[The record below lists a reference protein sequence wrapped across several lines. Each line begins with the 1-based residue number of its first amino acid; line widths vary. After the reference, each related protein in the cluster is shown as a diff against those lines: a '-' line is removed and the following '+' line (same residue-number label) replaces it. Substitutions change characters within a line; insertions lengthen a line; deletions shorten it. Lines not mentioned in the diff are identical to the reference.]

1 MQCKPWEGDRT
12 KSSVDNADLYRSATF
27 DSLVGAVRA
36 IANQQNTTQPRCR
49 ISVPDALV
57 AAVSSHEKVT
67 GAPHD
72 FYRYPARFSPVFA
85 REAIKTFTEPGDFV
99 LDPFCGGGTTL
110 VEALALGR
118 RAAGMD
124 VSSLAAFL
132 ARTKT
137 TPISVHDKR
146 EIAAWLAELEKSS
159 PRLILDTYESVD
171 AETHYYLRNLP
182 DEARAFF
189 FWVFERLA
197 DLPKP
202 RQQRFVRLVLLGTGQ
217 WGLDC
222 KNRVPTAS
230 ILKAEFCQRLHRSAD
245 DFFDFVSGVASATK
259 LPRCRVAS
267 MRRVI
272 NRSSEV
278 CGEDGRIPA
287 SWLPA
292 KLVLTSPPYPGV
304 HVVYHRWQI
313 LGRKETPAP
322 FWLANQRDGAGE
334 SHYLLGPRDEDELVT
349 YYARLK
355 SVFSS
360 VRSLLDKNSVVVQLV
375 AFSDPVWQL
384 KTYLDTMQEAGF
396 VEAEVDCDTTAKVR
410 GRIWRKILGR
420 KWYANKRGE
429 IPASKEVMLL
439 HKLAL

>member
-1 MQCKPWEGDRT
+1 MVVPE
-12 KSSVDNADLYRSATF
+12 
-27 DSLVGAVRA
+27 SLA
-36 IANQQNTTQPRCR
+36 
-49 ISVPDALV
+49 
-57 AAVSSHEKVT
+57 AAVSNRDKVT

-72 FYRYPARFSPVFA
+72 FYRYPARFSPIFA
-85 REAIKTFTEPGDFV
+85 RETIKTFTVPGDFV

-110 VEALALGR
+110 VEALSLGR

-132 ARTKT
+132 TRTKT

-146 EIAAWLAELEKSS
+146 EIAAWLAALEMEN
-159 PRLILDTYESVD
+159 PRVNLDSYESFD
-171 AETHYYLRNLP
+171 AEIYYYLRNLP
-182 DEARAFF
+182 DAARAFF
-189 FWVFERLA
+189 FWVFERLK
-197 DLPKP
+197 DLPKL
-202 RQQRFVRLVLLGTGQ
+202 RQQKFVRLILLGVGQ

-222 KNRVPTAS
+222 KTSVPSAS
-230 ILKAEFCQRLHRSAD
+230 EFKVEFCQRLRTAAD
-245 DFFDFVSGVASATK
+245 IFFDYVSGVATANE
-259 LPRCRVAS
+259 LPRCQLSS

-272 NRSSEV
+272 NRSSEA
-278 CGEDGRIPA
+278 CGEDGRIPE

-360 VRSLLDKNSVVVQLV
+360 VRTMLDQNSIVVQLV

-384 KTYLDTMQEAGF
+384 KTYLETMKEAGF
-396 VEAEVDCDTTAKVR
+396 VEAEADCVTSAKVR
-410 GRIWRKILGR
+410 GRIWREVPGR

-439 HKLAL
+439 HKLAT

>member
-1 MQCKPWEGDRT
+1 MIFI
-12 KSSVDNADLYRSATF
+12 ATPLASHQF
-27 DSLVGAVRA
+27 LRA
-36 IANQQNTTQPRCR
+36 KQLGHLPSQEILFS
-49 ISVPDALV
+49 I
-57 AAVSSHEKVT
+57 
-67 GAPHD
+67 
-72 FYRYPARFSPVFA
+72 RFV
-85 REAIKTFTEPGDFV
+85 
-99 LDPFCGGGTTL
+99 GGGTTL
-110 VEALALGR
+110 VEALSLGR

-146 EIAAWLAELEKSS
+146 EIAEWLASLEKGN
-159 PRLILDTYESVD
+159 PRANLDSYEAVDADTY
-171 AETHYYLRNLP
+171 YYLRNLP

-189 FWVFERLA
+189 FWVFERLT
-197 DLPKP
+197 DLPKLK
-202 RQQRFVRLVLLGTGQ
+202 QQKFVRLVLLGAGQ

-222 KNRVPTAS
+222 KIKVPTTAEF
-230 ILKAEFCQRLHRSAD
+230 KAEFCQRLNTAAD
-245 DFFDFVSGVASATK
+245 DFFDYVSDIAAANE
-259 LPRCRVAS
+259 LPRCQLSS

-272 NRSSEV
+272 NRTSEE
-278 CGEDGRIPA
+278 CGEDGRIPD

-360 VRSLLDKNSVVVQLV
+360 VRSLLDENSIVVQLV
-375 AFSDPVWQL
+375 AFSDPTWQL
-384 KTYLDTMQEAGF
+384 KTYLETMESAGF
-396 VEAEVDCDTTAKVR
+396 VEAEADCNTIAKVR
-410 GRIWRKILGR
+410 GRIWR
-420 KWYANKRGE
+420 
-429 IPASKEVMLL
+429 EVPGP
-439 HKLAL
+439 

>member
-1 MQCKPWEGDRT
+1 VENYPGFVPAKKP
-12 KSSVDNADLYRSATF
+12 
-27 DSLVGAVRA
+27 
-36 IANQQNTTQPRCR
+36 NQDAKTETLRV
-49 ISVPDALV
+49 IVPESLV
-57 AAVSSHEKVT
+57 AAVSTREKVT

-72 FYRYPARFSPVFA
+72 FYRYPARFSPIFA

-110 VEALALGR
+110 VEALSLGR

-146 EIAAWLAELEKSS
+146 EIAAWLAALETEN
-159 PRLILDTYESVD
+159 PRVNLDSYESVD
-171 AETHYYLRNLP
+171 AETYYYLRNLP

-189 FWVFERLA
+189 FWVFERLK
-197 DLPKP
+197 DLPKT
-202 RQQRFVRLVLLGTGQ
+202 RQQKFVRLILLGVGQ

-222 KNRVPTAS
+222 KKSVPLAS
-230 ILKAEFCQRLHRSAD
+230 EFKVEFCQRLRTAAD
-245 DFFDFVSGVASATK
+245 IFFDYVSGVATANE
-259 LPRCRVAS
+259 LPRCQLSS

-272 NRSSEV
+272 NRTSEE
-278 CGEDGRIPA
+278 CGEDGRIPD

-360 VRSLLDKNSVVVQLV
+360 VRSLLDENSIVVQLV
-375 AFSDPVWQL
+375 AFSDPTWQL
-384 KTYLDTMQEAGF
+384 KTYLETMEAAGF
-396 VEAEVDCDTTAKVR
+396 VETEADCNTAAKVC
-410 GRIWRKILGR
+410 GRIWREVPGR

-439 HKLAL
+439 HKLAV

>member
-1 MQCKPWEGDRT
+1 MMTRQRVT
-12 KSSVDNADLYRSATF
+12 
-27 DSLVGAVRA
+27 
-36 IANQQNTTQPRCR
+36 
-49 ISVPDALV
+49 VPASLV
-57 AAVSSHEKVT
+57 AAVSNRDKVT

-85 REAIKTFTEPGDFV
+85 REAIKAFTKPGDFV

-110 VEALALGR
+110 VEALSLGR

-137 TPISVHDKR
+137 TPISIHDKR
-146 EIAAWLAELEKSS
+146 EIAAWLSVLEKES
-159 PRLILDTYESVD
+159 PRLNLDSYEAVD
-171 AETHYYLRNLP
+171 ADIYYYLRNLP

-189 FWVFERLA
+189 FWIFERLA
-197 DLPKP
+197 DLPKL
-202 RQQRFVRLVLLGTGQ
+202 RQKKFIRLVLLGVGQ

-222 KNRVPTAS
+222 KNSVPTAS
-230 ILKAEFCQRLHRSAD
+230 EFKDEFCQRLYAATNN
-245 DFFDFVSGVASATK
+245 FFEYVSDIAAANK
-259 LPRCRVAS
+259 LPRCHLTS
-267 MRRVI
+267 MRRII
-272 NRSSEV
+272 NRSSEG
-278 CGEDGRIPA
+278 CSEDGRIPQ

-313 LGRKETPAP
+313 RGRKETPAP

-334 SHYLLGPRDEDELVT
+334 SHYLLGPRDENELVT

-360 VRSLLDKNSVVVQLV
+360 VRSLLDQKAIVVQLV

-384 KTYLDTMQEAGF
+384 KTYLETMKEAGF
-396 VEAEVDCDTTAKVR
+396 IELEVDCAASQKIR
-410 GRIWRKILGR
+410 GRIWREVPGR

-429 IPASKEVMLL
+429 IPASKEVMLI

>member
-1 MQCKPWEGDRT
+1 MK
-12 KSSVDNADLYRSATF
+12 ADQSA
-27 DSLVGAVRA
+27 A
-36 IANQQNTTQPRCR
+36 IAMRQ
-49 ISVPDALV
+49 SAVVPESLV
-57 AAVSSHEKVT
+57 AAVSNRAKVT

-85 REAIKTFTEPGDFV
+85 REAIKAFTKPGDFV

-110 VEALALGR
+110 VEAISLGR
-118 RAAGMD
+118 RAVGMD

-146 EIAAWLAELEKSS
+146 EITAWLVELEGGNPKSN
-159 PRLILDTYESVD
+159 PAAHETVD
-171 AETHYYLRNLP
+171 AETYYYLRNLP

-189 FWVFERLA
+189 FWVFERLD

-202 RQQRFVRLVLLGTGQ
+202 RQQKFVRLVLLGTGQ

-222 KNRVPTAS
+222 KNSVPQS
-230 ILKAEFCQRLHRSAD
+230 AEFKTEFCRRLREATGA
-245 DFFDFVSGVASATK
+245 FFDYASNLANTNQI
-259 LPRCRVAS
+259 PRCRLSS

-272 NRSSEV
+272 NRSSEE

-287 SWLPA
+287 AWLPA

-360 VRSLLDKNSVVVQLV
+360 VRSLIDENSIVVQLV
-375 AFSDPVWQL
+375 AFSDPTWQL
-384 KTYLDTMQEAGF
+384 TTYLNSMEEAGF
-396 VEAEVDCDTTAKVR
+396 IEVEADCASSAKVR
-410 GRIWRKILGR
+410 RRIWREVPGR

-439 HKLAL
+439 HKLSK

>member
-1 MQCKPWEGDRT
+1 MAMRQR
-12 KSSVDNADLYRSATF
+12 V
-27 DSLVGAVRA
+27 
-36 IANQQNTTQPRCR
+36 I
-49 ISVPDALV
+49 VPESLV
-57 AAVSSHEKVT
+57 AAVSNRDKVT

-85 REAIKTFTEPGDFV
+85 REAIKTFTQPGDFV

-110 VEALALGR
+110 VEALSLGC

-146 EIAAWLAELEKSS
+146 EIAEWLAALEKGN
-159 PRLILDTYESVD
+159 PRANLDSYEIVD
-171 AETHYYLRNLP
+171 AEIYYYLRNLP

-189 FWVFERLA
+189 FWIFERLT
-197 DLPKP
+197 DLPKL
-202 RQQRFVRLVLLGTGQ
+202 RQQKFVRLVLLGVGQ

-222 KNRVPTAS
+222 KNSVPTAS
-230 ILKAEFCQRLHRSAD
+230 EFKAEFCQRLNAATN
-245 DFFDFVSGVASATK
+245 DFFNYVSGIASANE
-259 LPRCRVAS
+259 LPRCRLSS

-272 NRSSEV
+272 NRSSEE
-278 CGEDGRIPA
+278 CDEDGRIPE

-313 LGRKETPAP
+313 MGRKETPAP

-334 SHYLLGPRDEDELVT
+334 SHYLLGPRDEDKLVT

-360 VRSLLDKNSVVVQLV
+360 VRTLLDENSIVVQLV

-384 KTYLDTMQEAGF
+384 KTYLETMKEAGY
-396 VEAEVDCDTTAKVR
+396 VELQVDCTTMAKVN
-410 GRIWRKILGR
+410 GRIWREVPGR

-439 HKLAL
+439 HKLAI

>member
-1 MQCKPWEGDRT
+1 MMTKRQCVTVPKT
-12 KSSVDNADLYRSATF
+12 LVSAMSNR
-27 DSLVGAVRA
+27 D
-36 IANQQNTTQPRCR
+36 
-49 ISVPDALV
+49 
-57 AAVSSHEKVT
+57 KVT

-72 FYRYPARFSPVFA
+72 FYRYPARFSPIFA
-85 REAIKTFTEPGDFV
+85 REAIKTFTMPGDFV

-110 VEALALGR
+110 VEALSLGR

-124 VSSLAAFL
+124 VSSLATFL

-146 EIAAWLAELEKSS
+146 EIAAWLSALENGN
-159 PRLILDTYESVD
+159 PRTNLDSYEAVD
-171 AETHYYLRNLP
+171 AETYYYLRNLP

-189 FWVFERLA
+189 FWVFERLT
-197 DLPKP
+197 DLPKL
-202 RQQRFVRLVLLGTGQ
+202 RQQKFVRLVLLGVGQ

-222 KNRVPTAS
+222 KISVPA
-230 ILKAEFCQRLHRSAD
+230 LAEFKAEFCTRLRAATG
-245 DFFDFVSGVASATK
+245 DFFDYISEVATANE
-259 LPRCRVAS
+259 LPRCQLSS

-272 NRSSEV
+272 NRSSEE
-278 CGEDGRIPA
+278 CGEDGRIPD
-287 SWLPA
+287 SWIPA

-313 LGRKETPAP
+313 LGRKETPVP
-322 FWLANQRDGAGE
+322 FLLANQRDGAGE
-334 SHYLLGPRDEDELVT
+334 SHYLLGPRDEGELVT

-360 VRSLLDKNSVVVQLV
+360 VRELLDENSIVVQLV
-375 AFSDPVWQL
+375 AFSDPTWQL
-384 KTYLDTMQEAGF
+384 PAYLQKMNEAGY
-396 VEAEVDCDTTAKVR
+396 VEAEADCITSAKVN
-410 GRIWRKILGR
+410 GRIWREVPGR

-439 HKLAL
+439 HKLAA

>member
-1 MQCKPWEGDRT
+1 MAAEGKRVST
-12 KSSVDNADLYRSATF
+12 VAMRRIGVPK
-27 DSLVGAVRA
+27 SLVE
-36 IANQQNTTQPRCR
+36 
-49 ISVPDALV
+49 
-57 AAVSSHEKVT
+57 AVSSREKIT

-72 FYRYPARFSPVFA
+72 FYKYPARFSPLFA
-85 REAIKTFTEPGDFV
+85 REAIKAFSKPGDVV

-110 VEALALGR
+110 VEAMSLGR

-124 VSSLAAFL
+124 ISSLATFL

-146 EIAAWLAELEKSS
+146 SILTWLDALEAVEPSLCAEPET
-159 PRLILDTYESVD
+159 ILDGETY
-171 AETHYYLRNLP
+171 YYLRNLP

-189 FWVFERLA
+189 FWVFGRLA
-197 DLPKP
+197 VLEKP
-202 RQQRFVRLVLLGTGQ
+202 RQQRFVRLVLLGVGQ

-222 KNRVPTAS
+222 KKRVPTVAEF
-230 ILKAEFCQRLHRSAD
+230 KAEFCVRLRDSIQE
-245 DFFDFVSGVASATK
+245 FFQFVSAVATESEI
-259 LPRCRVAS
+259 PRCRLSS
-267 MRRVI
+267 MRRII
-272 NRSSEV
+272 NRSSEA
-278 CGEDGRIPA
+278 CDDEGRIPA
-287 SWLPA
+287 PWLPA

-334 SHYLLGPRDEDELVT
+334 SHYLLGPRDEDELAT

-360 VRSLLDKNSVVVQLV
+360 LSSLLDKDSLVVQLV
-375 AFSDPVWQL
+375 AFSDPAWQL
-384 KTYLDTMQEAGF
+384 PAYLRTMREAGF
-396 VEAEVDCDTTAKVR
+396 AELEADCDSAAKVA
-410 GRIWRKILGR
+410 GRIWREVPGR

-439 HKLAL
+439 HRLAR

>member
-1 MQCKPWEGDRT
+1 MFDVTHLYPGVAVQAT
-12 KSSVDNADLYRSATF
+12 KGKTITARQSVLVPE
-27 DSLVGAVRA
+27 SLV
-36 IANQQNTTQPRCR
+36 
-49 ISVPDALV
+49 S
-57 AAVSSHEKVT
+57 AVSNRDKVT

-85 REAIKTFTEPGDFV
+85 REAVKTFTEPGDFV

-110 VEALALGR
+110 VEALSLGR

-124 VSSLAAFL
+124 VSSLAVFL

-146 EIAAWLAELEKSS
+146 EIAEWLAVLKKES
-159 PRLILDTYESVD
+159 PRANLDSYEAVD
-171 AETHYYLRNLP
+171 AEIYYYLRNLP

-189 FWVFERLA
+189 FWIFERLT
-197 DLPKP
+197 DLPKL
-202 RQQRFVRLVLLGTGQ
+202 RQQKFVRLVLLGVGQ

-222 KNRVPTAS
+222 KNSVPTVS
-230 ILKAEFCQRLHRSAD
+230 EFKAEFCQRLNTATD
-245 DFFDFVSGVASATK
+245 DFFDYVPGIATANE
-259 LPRCRVAS
+259 LPRCQLSS

-272 NRSSEV
+272 NRSSEE
-278 CGEDGRIPA
+278 CGEDGRIPE

-334 SHYLLGPRDEDELVT
+334 SHYLLGPRDEYELVT

-360 VRSLLDKNSVVVQLV
+360 VRTLLDENSIVVQLV

-384 KTYLDTMQEAGF
+384 KTYLETMKEAGY
-396 VEAEVDCDTTAKVR
+396 VELQADCTTTAKVN
-410 GRIWRKILGR
+410 GRIWREVPGR

-439 HKLAL
+439 HKLAI

>member
-1 MQCKPWEGDRT
+1 MTRQRVVVP
-12 KSSVDNADLYRSATF
+12 
-27 DSLVGAVRA
+27 DSLA
-36 IANQQNTTQPRCR
+36 
-49 ISVPDALV
+49 
-57 AAVSSHEKVT
+57 AAVSNREKVIGT
-67 GAPHD
+67 PHD
-72 FYRYPARFSPVFA
+72 FYRYPARFSPIFA
-85 REAIKTFTEPGDFV
+85 CEAIKTFTQPGDFV

-110 VEALALGR
+110 VEALSLGR

-132 ARTKT
+132 TRTKT

-146 EIAAWLAELEKSS
+146 EIAAWLAALEKDNPRSS
-159 PRLILDTYESVD
+159 LDSYDGVDEETYC
-171 AETHYYLRNLP
+171 YLRNLP
-182 DEARAFF
+182 DEARIFF
-189 FWVFERLA
+189 FWVFGRLTT
-197 DLPKP
+197 LPKLK
-202 RQQRFVRLVLLGTGQ
+202 QQKFVRLVLLGVGQ

-222 KNRVPTAS
+222 KNRVPKAS
-230 ILKAEFCQRLHRSAD
+230 EFKAEFCRRLHAATD
-245 DFFDFVSGVASATK
+245 DFFDYVSDIATAND
-259 LPRCRVAS
+259 LPRCRLSS

-272 NRSSEV
+272 NRSSEK
-278 CGEDGRIPA
+278 CDDDGRIPQ

-313 LGRKETPAP
+313 MGRKETPAP

-334 SHYLLGPRDEDELVT
+334 SHYLLGPRDEDKLVT

-360 VRSLLDKNSVVVQLV
+360 VRTLLDENSIVVQLV

-384 KTYLDTMQEAGF
+384 KTYLETMKEAGY
-396 VEAEVDCDTTAKVR
+396 VELQVDCTTMAKVN
-410 GRIWRKILGR
+410 GRIWREVPGR

-439 HKLAL
+439 HKLAI

>member
-1 MQCKPWEGDRT
+1 M
-12 KSSVDNADLYRSATF
+12 
-27 DSLVGAVRA
+27 
-36 IANQQNTTQPRCR
+36 TTRQRVT
-49 ISVPDALV
+49 VPESLV
-57 AAVSSHEKVT
+57 AAVSNRGKVT

-72 FYRYPARFSPVFA
+72 FYRYPARFSPIFA
-85 REAIKTFTEPGDFV
+85 REAIKNFTKPGDFV

-110 VEALALGR
+110 VEALSLGR

-146 EIAAWLAELEKSS
+146 EISVWLAALEKGN
-159 PRLILDTYESVD
+159 PRTNLDSYEIFY
-171 AETHYYLRNLP
+171 AEVYYYLRNLP

-189 FWVFERLA
+189 FWIFERLT
-197 DLPKP
+197 DLPKL
-202 RQQRFVRLVLLGTGQ
+202 RQQKFVRLVLLGVGQ

-222 KNRVPTAS
+222 KSSVPAAS
-230 ILKAEFCQRLHRSAD
+230 EFKTEFCQRLNAATN
-245 DFFDFVSGVASATK
+245 DFFDYVSGIAAANE
-259 LPRCRVAS
+259 LPRCRLS
-267 MRRVI
+267 SIRRVI
-272 NRSSEV
+272 NRSSEE
-278 CGEDGRIPA
+278 CDEDGRIPE

-313 LGRKETPAP
+313 LGRKESPAP

-355 SVFSS
+355 SVFLS
-360 VRSLLDKNSVVVQLV
+360 VRSLLDENSIVVQLV
-375 AFSDPVWQL
+375 AFSDPTWQL
-384 KTYLDTMQEAGF
+384 KAYLETMKEAGF
-396 VEAEVDCDTTAKVR
+396 VEAEADCTATAKVR
-410 GRIWRKILGR
+410 GRIWREVPGR

-439 HKLAL
+439 HKLAT

>member
-1 MQCKPWEGDRT
+1 MTTKRQCVTVPKT
-12 KSSVDNADLYRSATF
+12 
-27 DSLVGAVRA
+27 LV
-36 IANQQNTTQPRCR
+36 
-49 ISVPDALV
+49 S
-57 AAVSSHEKVT
+57 AVSNRDKVT

-72 FYRYPARFSPVFA
+72 FYRYPARFSPIFA
-85 REAIKTFTEPGDFV
+85 REAIKTFTMPGDFV

-110 VEALALGR
+110 VEALSLGR

-124 VSSLAAFL
+124 VSSLATFL

-146 EIAAWLAELEKSS
+146 EIAAWLSALEKEN
-159 PRLILDTYESVD
+159 PRKNLDSYEVVD
-171 AETHYYLRNLP
+171 AETYYYLRNLP

-197 DLPKP
+197 NLPKP
-202 RQQRFVRLVLLGTGQ
+202 QQKKFVRLVLLGTGQ

-222 KNRVPTAS
+222 KNIIPQATEF
-230 ILKAEFCQRLHRSAD
+230 KTEFCQRLRDAMGE
-245 DFFDFVSGVASATK
+245 FFDYTSGVATANK
-259 LPRCRVAS
+259 IPRCQLSS

-272 NRSSEV
+272 HRSSER
-278 CGEDGRIPA
+278 CGEDGRIPE

-313 LGRKETPAP
+313 FGRKETPAP
-322 FWLANQRDGAGE
+322 FLLADQKDGAGE

-360 VRSLLDKNSVVVQLV
+360 VRTLLDENSIVVQLV

-384 KTYLDTMQEAGF
+384 KTYLETMKEAGF
-396 VEAEVDCDTTAKVR
+396 IEAEADCVTSAKVN
-410 GRIWRKILGR
+410 GRIWREVPGR

-439 HKLAL
+439 HKLAR

>member
-1 MQCKPWEGDRT
+1 MENPRA
-12 KSSVDNADLYRSATF
+12 NL
-27 DSLVGAVRA
+27 DSYEIV
-36 IANQQNTTQPRCR
+36 NTD
-49 ISVPDALV
+49 I
-57 AAVSSHEKVT
+57 
-67 GAPHD
+67 
-72 FYRYPARFSPVFA
+72 Y
-85 REAIKTFTEPGDFV
+85 
-99 LDPFCGGGTTL
+99 
-110 VEALALGR
+110 
-118 RAAGMD
+118 
-124 VSSLAAFL
+124 
-132 ARTKT
+132 
-137 TPISVHDKR
+137 
-146 EIAAWLAELEKSS
+146 
-159 PRLILDTYESVD
+159 
-171 AETHYYLRNLP
+171 YYLRNLP

-202 RQQRFVRLVLLGTGQ
+202 RQKKFVRLVLLGVGQ

-222 KNRVPTAS
+222 KSMVPTVS
-230 ILKAEFCQRLHRSAD
+230 EFKAEFCRRLHTATD
-245 DFFDFVSGVASATK
+245 DFFDYVSSIATANE
-259 LPRCRVAS
+259 LPRCRLSS

-272 NRSSEV
+272 NRSSEE
-278 CGEDGRIPA
+278 CDEDGRIPE

-360 VRSLLDKNSVVVQLV
+360 VRSLLDENSIVVQLV

-384 KTYLDTMQEAGF
+384 KTYLETMKEAGF
-396 VEAEVDCDTTAKVR
+396 VEAEADCVTTAKVN
-410 GRIWRKILGR
+410 GRIWREVPGR

-439 HKLAL
+439 HKLAT

>member
-1 MQCKPWEGDRT
+1 MTTT
-12 KSSVDNADLYRSATF
+12 KQHVT
-27 DSLVGAVRA
+27 
-36 IANQQNTTQPRCR
+36 
-49 ISVPDALV
+49 VPKSLV
-57 AAVSSHEKVT
+57 AAVSSRDKVT

-85 REAIKTFTEPGDFV
+85 REAIETFTEPGDFV

-110 VEALALGR
+110 VEALSLGR

-146 EIAAWLAELEKSS
+146 EIAAWVSALEKEN
-159 PRLILDTYESVD
+159 PRKNLDSYEVVEGGTY
-171 AETHYYLRNLP
+171 YYLRNLP

-189 FWVFERLA
+189 FWVRERLT

-202 RQQRFVRLVLLGTGQ
+202 RQQQFVRLVLLGTGQ

-222 KNRVPTAS
+222 KNSVPQT
-230 ILKAEFCQRLHRSAD
+230 AEFKTEFCRRLREAMGQ
-245 DFFDFVSGVASATK
+245 FFDFASYAANTNGI
-259 LPRCRVAS
+259 PRCQLSSR
-267 MRRVI
+267 RRVI
-272 NRSSEV
+272 NRSSEK

-313 LGRKETPAP
+313 FGRKETPAP
-322 FWLANQRDGAGE
+322 FWLANQRDGSGE
-334 SHYLLGPRDEDELVT
+334 SHYLLGPRDEEALVT

-360 VRSLLDKNSVVVQLV
+360 IRPLLDEKSIVVQLV

-384 KTYLDTMQEAGF
+384 KAYLDTMREAGF
-396 VEAEVDCDTTAKVR
+396 VEAEAGCVTPAKIG
-410 GRIWRKILGR
+410 GRIWREVPGR

-439 HKLAL
+439 HKLAT

>member
-1 MQCKPWEGDRT
+1 MKA
-12 KSSVDNADLYRSATF
+12 SRSA
-27 DSLVGAVRA
+27 A
-36 IANQQNTTQPRCR
+36 IATRQRVV
-49 ISVPDALV
+49 VPESLV
-57 AAVSSHEKVT
+57 AAVSNREKVT

-72 FYRYPARFSPVFA
+72 FYRYPARFSPIFA
-85 REAIKTFTEPGDFV
+85 REAIETFTEPGDFV

-110 VEALALGR
+110 VEALSLGR
-118 RAAGMD
+118 RAAGFD

-146 EIAAWLAELEKSS
+146 EIAKWLAVLEKEN
-159 PRLILDTYESVD
+159 PRSNLDSYETVD
-171 AETHYYLRNLP
+171 AETYYYLRNLP

-189 FWVFERLA
+189 FWVFERLT
-197 DLPKP
+197 DLPKL
-202 RQQRFVRLVLLGTGQ
+202 RQQKFVRLVLLGVGQ

-222 KNRVPTAS
+222 KKSVPAVSEFKT
-230 ILKAEFCQRLHRSAD
+230 EFCQRLHTAAD
-245 DFFDFVSGVASATK
+245 IFFDYVSDIAIANA
-259 LPRCRVAS
+259 LPRCQLSS

-272 NRSSEV
+272 NRSSEA
-278 CGEDGRIPA
+278 CGEDGRIPD

-360 VRSLLDKNSVVVQLV
+360 VRSLLDENSIVVQLV
-375 AFSDPVWQL
+375 AFSDPTWQL
-384 KTYLDTMQEAGF
+384 KTYLETMEEAGF
-396 VEAEVDCDTTAKVR
+396 VEAEADCDAAAKVR
-410 GRIWRKILGR
+410 GRIWREVPGR

-429 IPASKEVMLL
+429 IPASKEVLL
-439 HKLAL
+439 IHKVQPTTLDAAAARLRTTGMITAAIPPDKRKIVVRSSAS

>member
-1 MQCKPWEGDRT
+1 MKAGRGAI
-12 KSSVDNADLYRSATF
+12 VATRQH
-27 DSLVGAVRA
+27 V
-36 IANQQNTTQPRCR
+36 I
-49 ISVPDALV
+49 VPDSLV
-57 AAVSSHEKVT
+57 AAVSNRDKVV

-85 REAIKTFTEPGDFV
+85 REAIKTFTKPGDFI

-110 VEALALGR
+110 VEALSLGR

-146 EIAAWLAELEKSS
+146 EITAWLAALEKGN
-159 PRLILDTYESVD
+159 PRTNLDSYEIVD
-171 AETHYYLRNLP
+171 AETYYYLRNLP

-189 FWVFERLA
+189 FWVFERLT
-197 DLPKP
+197 DLPKQ
-202 RQQRFVRLVLLGTGQ
+202 RQQKFVRLVLLGVGQ

-222 KNRVPTAS
+222 KNSVPTVS
-230 ILKAEFCQRLHRSAD
+230 EFKTEFCQRLHAATN
-245 DFFDFVSGVASATK
+245 DFFDYVSDIATTNE
-259 LPRCRVAS
+259 LPRCRLS
-267 MRRVI
+267 SLRRVI
-272 NRSSEV
+272 NRSSEQ
-278 CGEDGRIPA
+278 CDEDGRIPQ

-334 SHYLLGPRDEDELVT
+334 SHYLLPPRDEDELLT

-360 VRSLLDKNSVVVQLV
+360 IRSLLDKNSVVVQLV

-384 KTYLDTMQEAGF
+384 KTYLETMKEAGYME
-396 VEAEVDCDTTAKVR
+396 VEADCSVASKVK
-410 GRIWRKILGR
+410 GRIWREVPGR

-429 IPASKEVMLL
+429 IPASKEVLLL
-439 HKLAL
+439 HKPCAIKKTE

>member
-1 MQCKPWEGDRT
+1 MPET
-12 KSSVDNADLYRSATF
+12 
-27 DSLVGAVRA
+27 LVGAVSNR
-36 IANQQNTTQPRCR
+36 
-49 ISVPDALV
+49 D
-57 AAVSSHEKVT
+57 KVT

-85 REAIKTFTEPGDFV
+85 REAIKAFTEPGDVV

-110 VEALALGR
+110 VEAMSLGR

-124 VSSLAAFL
+124 ISSLAAFL

-146 EIAAWLAELEKSS
+146 SILVWLDALEAEQPSRRTE
-159 PRLILDTYESVD
+159 PETILDGETY
-171 AETHYYLRNLP
+171 YYLRNLP

-189 FWVFERLA
+189 FWVFDRLVI
-197 DLPKP
+197 LEKP
-202 RQQRFVRLVLLGTGQ
+202 RQQRFVRLVLLGVGQ

-222 KNRVPTAS
+222 KKRVPTVTEF
-230 ILKAEFCQRLHRSAD
+230 KAEFCVRLKDSLQE
-245 DFFDFVSGVASATK
+245 FFQFVSAVATK
-259 LPRCRVAS
+259 SQIPRCRLSS
-267 MRRVI
+267 MRRII
-272 NRSSEV
+272 NRSSEA
-278 CGEDGRIPA
+278 CDDDGRIPA

-313 LGRKETPAP
+313 FGRKETPAP

-355 SVFSS
+355 TVFSS
-360 VRSLLDKNSVVVQLV
+360 VRSLLDEDSLVIQLV
-375 AFSDPVWQL
+375 AFSDPTWQL
-384 KTYLDTMQEAGF
+384 PAYLRTMEEAGF
-396 VEAEVDCDTTAKVR
+396 AESEAACDSAAKVA
-410 GRIWRKILGR
+410 GRIWREVPGR

-439 HKLAL
+439 HKLVK

>member
-1 MQCKPWEGDRT
+1 M
-12 KSSVDNADLYRSATF
+12 
-27 DSLVGAVRA
+27 RA
-36 IANQQNTTQPRCR
+36 IANQQIVMQPRNR

-57 AAVSSHEKVT
+57 AAVSTREKVT

-72 FYRYPARFSPVFA
+72 FYRYPARFSPAFA
-85 REAIKTFTEPGDFV
+85 REAVRTFTQPGDFV

-146 EIAAWLAELEKSS
+146 EIAAWLAELEKCN
-159 PRLILDTYESVD
+159 PRLSLDSYESVD
-171 AETHYYLRNLP
+171 AETYYYLRNLP

-202 RQQRFVRLVLLGTGQ
+202 RQQKFVRLVLLGTGQ

-230 ILKAEFCQRLHRSAD
+230 EFKAEFCRRLHSAAE
-245 DFFDFVSGVASATK
+245 DFFDFVSDIATANE
-259 LPRCRVAS
+259 LPRCRLSS

-272 NRSSEV
+272 NRSSEE
-278 CGEDGRIPA
+278 CDDDGRIPK

-313 LGRKETPAP
+313 MGRKETPAP

-360 VRSLLDKNSVVVQLV
+360 VRSLLDQNSIVVQLV
-375 AFSDPVWQL
+375 AFSDPAWQL
-384 KTYLDTMQEAGF
+384 KTYLETMQEAGF
-396 VEAEVDCDTTAKVR
+396 VEAEADCDAAAKVR
-410 GRIWRKILGR
+410 GRIWRVVPGR

-439 HKLAL
+439 HKLAP